1 MYGRDL
7 DRWFMSNIYGMV
19 ERYYL
24 VMIDSFLYF
33 FAQTQMPFEN
43 SCVLVYSY
51 GGFDLRLI
59 RSILN
64 YMLLRSL
71 WADS

>member
-1 MYGRDL
+1 MCHYLQKSNLILVRMYGRDL

-43 SCVLVYSY
+43 SCVLV
-51 GGFDLRLI
+51 FI
-59 RSILN
+59 RGI
-64 YMLLRSL
+64 
-71 WADS
+71 